1 MSTWPPVHEGADRL
15 HGLPKYLSNRL
26 RVLTGQN
33 TQQHIPQALI
43 EKAKRL
49 LRTTLLLVR

>member
-1 MSTWPPVHEGADRL
+1 MHEGADRL